1 MDDTSEGWEVAVA
14 VMHQF
19 RLAVPGECCCN
30 DPELVGGLR
39 EVFSFEGLFMGAPLW
54 GSQAR
59 SAPHTESPRSPLLTA
74 QHAP

>member
-1 MDDTSEGWEVAVA
+1 M
-14 VMHQF
+14 MHQF

-59 SAPHTESPRSPLLTA
+59 SAPHTESPSKSLANGSARPVSP
-74 QHAP
+74 

>member
-1 MDDTSEGWEVAVA
+1 MPGLKRFTGRRPLEGGACVVERSFEPYFLVDDTSEGWEVAVA

-39 EVFSFEGLFMGAPLW
+39 EVFSF
-54 GSQAR
+54 
-59 SAPHTESPRSPLLTA
+59 
-74 QHAP
+74 